1 MAPENKERIKQV
13 LTWLDDL
20 ANNASIHFDKKTKSL
35 AEDANTII
43 SGKLLEPAEDTQK
56 FPISPELQNLREP
69 GQPVVS
75 VKNNPEPEKAP

>member
-1 MAPENKERIKQV
+1 MTPERIKEV
-13 LTWLDDL
+13 LNWLDEL

-35 AEDANTII
+35 AEDANKII
-43 SGKLLEPAEDTQK
+43 SSKTSEPVEDTQK

-75 VKNNPEPEKAP
+75 VKNNPGDAT